1 MAGNDL
7 VVAGLKDHL
16 KWMLEALETFEK
28 GERTIRRRSLEGDVD
43 STSAWISE
51 QKLQIERVKEL
62 IAAYGPKSAR
72 EI

>member
-1 MAGNDL
+1 MTGNDL
-7 VVAGLKDHL
+7 VVSGLKDHL
-16 KWMLEALETFEK
+16 KWMQEALETFEK

-62 IAAYGPKSAR
+62 IAAYGTKSAGA
-72 EI
+72 I